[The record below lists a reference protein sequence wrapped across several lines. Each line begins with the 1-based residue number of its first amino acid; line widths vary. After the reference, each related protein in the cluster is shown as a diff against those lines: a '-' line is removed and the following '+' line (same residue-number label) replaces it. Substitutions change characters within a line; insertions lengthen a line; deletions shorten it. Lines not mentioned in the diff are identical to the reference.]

1 MAAQRER
8 SHELKTARFICTCH
22 AGCCREV
29 LGEKIE
35 RSYEIGIACRLRDRT
50 VKSDIRQDAVAARG
64 NLGVDSVKGRFNLGE
79 L

>member
-1 MAAQRER
+1 MRYWVQ
-8 SHELKTARFICTCH
+8 
-22 AGCCREV
+22 
-29 LGEKIE
+29 KIE